1 MPPCETSSIDK
12 VAEPRFGTEI
22 PFPRA
27 ETRPYRRIQVGHH
40 AIGKYHEG
48 RKFNGVWDCPRFILH
63 SFNPSLERQRM
74 SNPNRLSRRRFIQT
88 SSAVAAAGYFV
99 GTGRQAAA
107 RISPNERPVF
117 ATIGLRNQG
126 WTITDKSTKFA
137 DFAAFADVDAKV
149 LEENLAKLE
158 TKTGKKADGYKDY
171 REILERDDI
180 DAVMIA
186 TPDHWHTKISIEAM
200 LAGKD
205 VYCEKPLTLTI
216 AEGKMIEEVVKQTGQ
231 VFQVGTM
238 QRTENELRFLK
249 AIALIRAGR
258 IGEIR
263 KVTCGINGATGS
275 PVIPAIEVPEGLDW
289 DMWLG
294 PAPKVPYRALPEMRE
309 GYGGGVPLYTNC
321 HYSWR
326 NWYEYSGGQM
336 NDWGAHH
343 VDIATWALGAE
354 TTGPNKITPTS
365 YSLPVE
371 YKDGHPTVG
380 DQYNSPTKFEIL
392 ANMPGDIP
400 MIITSEGDNGILF
413 EGTKGRFFV
422 NRGRLSGKPV
432 EDLEAN
438 PLPDGAVEEVY
449 GGPVAENHTANFVA
463 AMESRSQPISDVFT
477 HNRMLETCHLA
488 NIAIRLGREL
498 NWDPAKREI
507 VGDDE
512 ANSFLSRE
520 SREGYAINM

>member
-1 MPPCETSSIDK
+1 MSARQK
-12 VAEPRFGTEI
+12 LN
-22 PFPRA
+22 
-27 ETRPYRRIQVGHH
+27 RRH
-40 AIGKYHEG
+40 
-48 RKFNGVWDCPRFILH
+48 FL
-63 SFNPSLERQRM
+63 
-74 SNPNRLSRRRFIQT
+74 QT
-88 SSAVAAAGYFV
+88 TGAATAAGYFA
-99 GTGRQAAA
+99 GTSSLGNAQE
-107 RISPNERPVF
+107 SPNERPVF

-126 WTITDKSTKFA
+126 WTITNKSFKYA
-137 DFAAFADVDAKV
+137 DFAAMADVDANV
-149 LEENLAKLE
+149 LGENIEKA
-158 TKTGKKADGYKDY
+158 KKAQGKAPEGYADY
-171 REILERDDI
+171 RKLLERKDI

-186 TPDHWHTKISIEAM
+186 APDHWHTKISVEAM

-216 AEGKMIEEVVKQTGQ
+216 DEGKLIEKIVKQTGR

-238 QRTENELRFLK
+238 QRTENNQRFLQ
-249 AIALIRAGR
+249 AIAMIRDGR

-275 PVIPAIEVPEGLDW
+275 PVIPAIDVPKGLDW
-289 DMWLG
+289 DFWLG
-294 PAPKVPYRALPEMRE
+294 PAPKVPYRALPEMRK

-321 HYSWR
+321 HYAWR

-343 VDIATWALGAE
+343 VDIATWALGADQS
-354 TTGPNKITPTS
+354 GPSKITPVS
-365 YSLPVE
+365 FSLPVD

-380 DQYNSPTKFEIL
+380 DQYNSPTKFEIH

-400 MIITSEGDNGILF
+400 LVITSEGDNGIMF

-422 NRGRLSGKPV
+422 NRGKIVGKPV
-432 EDLEAN
+432 EDLESN
-438 PLPDGAVEEVY
+438 PLPEDAIENVY
-449 GGPVAENHTANFVA
+449 GGPVAANHTDNFVQ
-463 AMESRSQPISDVFT
+463 AMRSRKQPISDVWT

-488 NIAIRLGREL
+488 NISIRLGREL
-498 NWDPAKREI
+498 NWDPTKREI

-520 SREGYAINM
+520 SRKGYEIDM

>member
-1 MPPCETSSIDK
+1 MTSKRSVSRRSFLQTTSSL
-12 VAEPRFGTEI
+12 T
-22 PFPRA
+22 
-27 ETRPYRRIQVGHH
+27 
-40 AIGKYHEG
+40 
-48 RKFNGVWDCPRFILH
+48 
-63 SFNPSLERQRM
+63 
-74 SNPNRLSRRRFIQT
+74 
-88 SSAVAAAGYFV
+88 AAGVFA
-99 GTGRQAAA
+99 GTGGILYGQD
-107 RISPNERPVF
+107 SPNERPVF

-137 DFAAFADVDAKV
+137 DFAAFADVDANV
-149 LEENLAKLE
+149 LGAINEKLE
-158 TKTGKKADGYKDY
+158 KKTGKKADVYKDY
-171 REILERDDI
+171 REILDRKDV

-186 TPDHWHTKISIEAM
+186 APDHWHTKISVEAM

-216 AEGKMIEEVVKQTGQ
+216 DEGKLIEKIVEKTGR

-238 QRTENELRFLK
+238 QRTENDQRFLK

-258 IGEIR
+258 IGKLV

-275 PVIPAIEVPEGLDW
+275 PVIPAVDVPEGLDW

-294 PAPKVPYRALPEMRE
+294 PAPKVPYRALPEIRQ
-309 GYGGGVPLYTNC
+309 GYGGGVPLFTNC
-321 HYSWR
+321 HYAWR

-343 VDIATWALGAE
+343 VDIATWALGATE
-354 TTGPNKITPTS
+354 TGPNKITPVS

-371 YKDGHPTVG
+371 YDKGYPKVS

-400 MIITSEGDNGILF
+400 LVITSEGDNGILF
-413 EGTKGRFFV
+413 EGTEGRFFV
-422 NRGRLSGKPV
+422 NRGKLTGKPV
-432 EDLEAN
+432 EDLESN

-449 GGPVAENHTANFVA
+449 GGPVSENHTANFI
-463 AMESRSQPISDVFT
+463 EGIRSREQPISDVWT
-477 HNRMLETCHLA
+477 HNRMLEICHLA

-498 NWDPAKREI
+498 NWDPTKREI

-512 ANSFLSRE
+512 AAAFLSRE